1 MGQTD
6 GSVARSLMDTGHH
19 FKAAPAAG
27 RTEIVRASVIKGE
40 LVELF

>member
-19 FKAAPAAG
+19 FKAAPAAE
-27 RTEIVRASVIKGE
+27 RRELVRPSVIKG
-40 LVELF
+40 